1 MLKKP
6 KRYEY
11 SPLCKELKA
20 ETDKD
25 KKQYQKL
32 DDTFEFDKIIEKEKP
47 TLENYRKIKYSK
59 SLIYNNNYS
68 FYKYYCDNKKSDNL
82 SLKSKIRF

>member
-11 SPLCKELKA
+11 SPLGKELKA

-47 TLENYRKIKYSK
+47 TIENYRKIKYSK

>member
-11 SPLCKELKA
+11 SPLDKELKA

>member
-11 SPLCKELKA
+11 SPLAKELKA